1 MNVKKMITI
10 STTALI
16 LLSGIATADISD
28 KIEKNYDFNKDG
40 KISISNING
49 DVTIEACDCTQLKLI
64 AHISASDQE
73 TRDRISLKIKA
84 TQSSFSVET
93 RYAKRDKK
101 WYRKDRHSE
110 VVYHLRVPND
120 VNLREIE
127 LVNGDLNISG
137 VTGTLE
143 AELVNGKLKSDGLT
157 SDTKISVVNGDIEL
171 SFKNLS
177 NANSVDLESVN
188 GNIIVSL
195 PRNASAKISAETV
208 SGRISN
214 EFGLKVNKGQ
224 WVGADMSG
232 TIGGGRVSIDME
244 NVNGKI
250 QLKRQ

>member
-1 MNVKKMITI
+1 
-10 STTALI
+10 
-16 LLSGIATADISD
+16 
-28 KIEKNYDFNKDG
+28 
-40 KISISNING
+40 
-49 DVTIEACDCTQLKLI
+49 
-64 AHISASDQE
+64 
-73 TRDRISLKIKA
+73 
-84 TQSSFSVET
+84 
-93 RYAKRDKK
+93 
-101 WYRKDRHSE
+101 

-224 WVGADMSG
+224 WVGAGMSG
-232 TIGGGRVSIDME
+232 TIAGGRVSIDME